1 MAFREFKKELIEQL
15 IEQLRY
21 EYEDDFEW
29 EERSANN
36 ELPGTRFLYLIAN
49 EEDEYLIATYNP
61 LSNKYTPC
69 EEGIDELVKD
79 YSAIE
84 DFIKYDCEDAFK
96 GDSPT
101 LGL

>member
-1 MAFREFKKELIEQL
+1 MDFREFKKEL

-21 EYEDDFEW
+21 EYEDDFEL
-29 EERSANN
+29 EERSGNN

-49 EEDEYLIATYNP
+49 EKDEYLIATYNP

-84 DFIKYDCEDAFK
+84 DFIKYDCADAFK